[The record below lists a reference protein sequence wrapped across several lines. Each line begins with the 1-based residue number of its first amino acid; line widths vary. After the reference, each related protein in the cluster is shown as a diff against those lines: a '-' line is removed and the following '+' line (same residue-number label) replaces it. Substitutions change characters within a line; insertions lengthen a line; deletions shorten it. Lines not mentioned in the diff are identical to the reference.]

1 MDKSGQEGMS
11 DVSIAKGLA
20 EHQPG
25 GDPDADLT
33 PAAHAAV
40 AADAVTAGAADG
52 EVVPVAES
60 ESAPGIDTVAGG
72 VEAGLARLVR
82 LPWLGWLS
90 RLSRGDRAAIGV
102 TIGAHAALVIITYYS
117 SWIQGGN
124 HSLEPLTGSGAFQ
137 FWDAKRYVN
146 YAQHGLF
153 SGASTP
159 NNAALLPGYP
169 LLLAFVHL
177 LVRNWL
183 ASVLLLSLLA
193 GCAAAVLL
201 NRMAGSTRA
210 GLFLFTAPAAVFL
223 TVGYSEPVF
232 LAFAAA
238 AWYAAQRG
246 EWSVAS
252 LFAGLAGLT
261 RIDGLALIPA
271 LVLLALTRPGAA
283 RRLSAA
289 SGAAAAAVGPFLY
302 VLYLRRTTGS
312 WSAWQQAS
320 RAGWN
325 LRIDWPWIAIR
336 DSWRN
341 AYEDHW
347 SSAYYPWSWSFE
359 LELVCTIA
367 AALLVIALLARH
379 EWPEACYCAL
389 VLASM
394 VCVNYQMGADRG
406 LLVCFP
412 LYLLLARAADRRP
425 WIGSA
430 YVWVSAPIALLLAG
444 LYTTGNWAN

>member
-1 MDKSGQEGMS
+1 MKRR
-11 DVSIAKGLA
+11 L
-20 EHQPG
+20 G
-25 GDPDADLT
+25 GDPDAELG
-33 PAAHAAV
+33 P
-40 AADAVTAGAADG
+40 AADAAVTVDEATASAADG
-52 EVVPVAES
+52 DKEGADEGVAVVES
-60 ESAPGIDTVAGG
+60 ESTPGIDTAAGG
-72 VEAGLARLVR
+72 VDVGSAQPDRLVR
-82 LPWLGWLS
+82 LRRLGGLG

-102 TIGAHAALVIITYYS
+102 TIGAHMALVIITYYS

-124 HSLEPLTGSGAFQ
+124 HSLEPLTGAGALQ

-153 SGASTP
+153 SGASTA
-159 NNAALLPGYP
+159 NNAALFPGYP
-169 LLLAFVHL
+169 LLLALVHL
-177 LVRNWL
+177 LVRDWL
-183 ASVLLLSLLA
+183 ASALLLSLLA

-201 NRMAGSTRA
+201 NRIAGSTRA
-210 GLFLFTAPAAVFL
+210 ALFLFTAPAAVFL
-223 TVGYSEPVF
+223 TVGYSEPLF
-232 LAFAAA
+232 LAFAAG
-238 AWYAAQRG
+238 AWYAAQR
-246 EWSVAS
+246 ERWSAAA
-252 LFAGLAGLT
+252 LLAGLAGLT

-271 LVLLALTRPGAA
+271 LVLLALTRPGTAH
-283 RRLSAA
+283 RLSAV
-289 SGAAAAAVGPFLY
+289 SSAAAGTFGPFLY
-302 VLYLRRTTGS
+302 VLYLRRATGS

-341 AYEDHW
+341 AYEVRW
-347 SSAYYPWSWSFE
+347 SSAYYPWSWSYE

-367 AALLVIALLARH
+367 AAVLVIVLLVRH

-425 WIGSA
+425 WIGNA
-430 YVWVSAPIALLLAG
+430 YVWVAAPIALLLAG

>member
-1 MDKSGQEGMS
+1 MKQE
-11 DVSIAKGLA
+11 L
-20 EHQPG
+20 G
-25 GDPDADLT
+25 GDPDAVLE
-33 PAAHAAV
+33 PAADAAV
-40 AADAVTAGAADG
+40 TADAVTAGAANG
-52 EVVPVAES
+52 EGATGVES
-60 ESAPGIDTVAGG
+60 TSAPDIGTAAGG
-72 VEAGLARLVR
+72 LDAGPTRLVGLVR
-82 LPWLGWLS
+82 LLWTSWSSG
-90 RLSRGDRAAIGV
+90 LSRGDRAAIGV
-102 TIGAHAALVIITYYS
+102 TIGAHVALVIIAYYS

-124 HSLEPLTGSGAFQ
+124 HSSAPLTSTGALQ
-137 FWDAKRYVN
+137 FWDAQRYVN

-153 SGASTP
+153 SGASTA

-169 LLLAFVHL
+169 LLLALIHL

-183 ASVLLLSLLA
+183 ASTLLLSLLA

-210 GLFLFTAPAAVFL
+210 ALFLFTAPAAVFL
-223 TVGYSEPVF
+223 TVGYSESVF

-238 AWYAAQRG
+238 AWYCAQRG
-246 EWSVAS
+246 QWPAAA
-252 LFAGLAGLT
+252 LLAGLAGLA

-271 LVLLALTRPGAA
+271 LVLLALTRPGTAG
-283 RRLSAA
+283 RLSAA
-289 SGAAAAAVGPFLY
+289 ATAAAATFGPFLY
-302 VLYLRRTTGS
+302 VLYLRRATGS

-325 LRIDWPWIAIR
+325 LRVDWPWIAIR

-341 AYEDHW
+341 AYEVHW
-347 SSAYYPWSWSFE
+347 SSAYYPWSWSYE

-367 AALLVIALLARH
+367 AVLLVIVLFARR

-412 LYLLLARAADRRP
+412 LYLLLARGADRRP
-425 WIGSA
+425 WIGNA

>member
-1 MDKSGQEGMS
+1 MDESEQENIS
-11 DVSIAKGLA
+11 DASIAHGLA
-20 EHQPG
+20 KRQL
-25 GDPDADLT
+25 DW
-33 PAAHAAV
+33 
-40 AADAVTAGAADG
+40 
-52 EVVPVAES
+52 
-60 ESAPGIDTVAGG
+60 
-72 VEAGLARLVR
+72 LVR
-82 LPWLGWLS
+82 PSWSGWLG

-102 TIGAHAALVIITYYS
+102 TIGAHAAVMIITYYS

-124 HSLEPLTGSGAFQ
+124 HSLEPLTGAGAFQ

-153 SGASTP
+153 SPASTA

-177 LVRNWL
+177 FVRNWL

-193 GCAAAVLL
+193 GCATAVLL
-201 NRMAGSTRA
+201 NRIAGSTRA

-232 LAFAAA
+232 LAFAVG
-238 AWYAAQRG
+238 AWYAGQRG
-246 EWSVAS
+246 QWPVAA
-252 LFAGLAGLT
+252 LLAGLAGLT

-271 LVLLALTRPGAA
+271 LLLLALLRPGPA

-289 SGAAAAAVGPFLY
+289 AVAAAAAVGPFLY
-302 VLYLRRTTGS
+302 VLYLRRATGS

-325 LRIDWPWIAIR
+325 LRVDWPWIALR
-336 DSWRN
+336 DSWRQ
-341 AYEDHW
+341 AYEVHW
-347 SSAYYPWSWSFE
+347 SAPYYPWSWSFE
-359 LELVCTIA
+359 LELVCSVA
-367 AALLVIALLARH
+367 AALLVIVLLARR

-425 WIGSA
+425 WIGNA

>member
-1 MDKSGQEGMS
+1 MLG
-11 DVSIAKGLA
+11 V
-20 EHQPG
+20 
-25 GDPDADLT
+25 
-33 PAAHAAV
+33 AAPAAV
-40 AADAVTAGAADG
+40 AGDAAEG
-52 EVVPVAES
+52 EVVPAAES
-60 ESAPGIDTVAGG
+60 EPAPSIDTAAGG
-72 VEAGLARLVR
+72 ADAGLARLGRPVR
-82 LPWLGWLS
+82 LPWPGWLS
-90 RLSRGDRAAIGV
+90 RLSRGDLAAIGV
-102 TIGAHAALVIITYYS
+102 TIGAHAALLIIAYYS
-117 SWIQGGN
+117 SWIQAGN
-124 HSLEPLTGSGAFQ
+124 HSLGPLSGDFQ

-146 YAQHGLF
+146 YAQHGPF
-153 SGASTP
+153 SAASTP
-159 NNAALLPGYP
+159 NNAAFFPGYP
-169 LLLAFVHL
+169 LLLALVHL

-183 ASVLLLSLLA
+183 TSALLLSLLA
-193 GCAAAVLL
+193 GCATAVLL

-223 TVGYSEPVF
+223 TVGYSESVF
-232 LAFAAA
+232 LAFATG

-246 EWSVAS
+246 QWPVVT
-252 LFAGLAGLT
+252 LLAGLAGLT

-271 LVLLALTRPGAA
+271 LVLLAVIRP
-283 RRLSAA
+283 SAA
-289 SGAAAAAVGPFLY
+289 GRLRATAAAAAATYGPFLY
-302 VLYLRRTTGS
+302 VLYLRRATGS

-325 LRIDWPWIAIR
+325 LRVDWPWVSIR

-341 AYEDHW
+341 AYENHW
-347 SSAYYPWSWSFE
+347 AAAYYPWSWSFE
-359 LELVCTIA
+359 LELVCTAA
-367 AALLVIALLARH
+367 AALLVIVLLVRH

-425 WIGSA
+425 WIGNA